1 MELLFVPH
9 LASLLCL
16 SGVQPLG
23 AVPSGWLPTGHMD
36 VYDSGCPESSS
47 MQKQMA
53 RAGVPTLA
61 LTPYVLK
68 IVVGTI
74 ARLAKSIRELPV
86 VPSGLEDVRV

>member
-1 MELLFVPH
+1 
-9 LASLLCL
+9 
-16 SGVQPLG
+16 
-23 AVPSGWLPTGHMD
+23 
-36 VYDSGCPESSS
+36 